1 MDSLLVQMPKNVRWG
16 GRSAGEDPRLLC
28 LPERQF
34 VTQAPAACGRDR
46 TRALLRSRGSGGG
59 GGGDWE
65 VAAGAGCWSSAS
77 LLKPACTHQGASLE
91 LPTVTLA
98 RKQTQRGQC
107 SAEAIPRLHPG
118 QVRSAPPACR
128 FLGHSSEVSSER
140 GAPSRRRGTERGR
153 PSLHRVGAK
162 SLHLDPSRL
171 GSRSSGLV

>member
-1 MDSLLVQMPKNVRWG
+1 M
-16 GRSAGEDPRLLC
+16 
-28 LPERQF
+28 
-34 VTQAPAACGRDR
+34 
-46 TRALLRSRGSGGG
+46 ALG
-59 GGGDWE
+59 
-65 VAAGAGCWSSAS
+65 AGAQLPFSNPRARN
-77 LLKPACTHQGASLE
+77 QGASPE

-107 SAEAIPRLHPG
+107 SAEVIPRLHPG

-153 PSLHRVGAK
+153 PSLPKVGAK
-162 SLHLDPSRL
+162 PLHLVPSRL